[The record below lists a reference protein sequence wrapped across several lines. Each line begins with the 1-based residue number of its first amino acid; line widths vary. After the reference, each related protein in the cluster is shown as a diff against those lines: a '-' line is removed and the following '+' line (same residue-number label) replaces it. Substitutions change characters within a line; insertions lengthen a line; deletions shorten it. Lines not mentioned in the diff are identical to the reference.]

1 MSRIFMKLKKLQ
13 VLSSKFQDRQGYAAV
28 FSFVIMLTI
37 IGSIISVFLLM
48 ALNTLYAGRITAVN
62 LKNFYATDGL
72 AEDALR
78 RIYDPAVPDAVNGE
92 TLVVGDAT
100 VTLSIGLDGL
110 LKKHMFSAQIQS
122 RYSANETLIIDDTNP
137 LNIKIKEWKES
148 L

>member
-1 MSRIFMKLKKLQ
+1 M
-13 VLSSKFQDRQGYAAV
+13 

-48 ALNTLYAGRITAVN
+48 ALNILYAGRITAVN
-62 LKNFYATDGL
+62 LKNFYAAEGL

-78 RIYDPAVPDAVNGE
+78 RIRDPLVADALNGE

-100 VTLSIGLDGL
+100 VTLALSLDGL
-110 LKKHMFSAQIQS
+110 LKKHVFSSQIQS
-122 RYSANETLIIDDTNP
+122 RYSANETLTIDDTNP
-137 LNIKIKEWKES
+137 LNIKIKGWKES